1 MPASRYDFSIEQ
13 GSSFRMSLVYKDDL
27 GNPINLTNYCAR
39 LTWTTSKG
47 VVQTFTTL
55 NIDYSTYKFTI
66 EPVIGKITLL
76 IPSSVTNGFTFE
88 TAKYDLELQSGDNL
102 YVGGGRYTTRLIY
115 GTITILQRY
124 SGNDTALVCA

>member
-27 GNPINLTNYCAR
+27 GNPIDLTGYCAR

-47 VVQTFTTL
+47 AVQTFSTL
-55 NIDYSTYKFTI
+55 NVDYSVYKFSI
-66 EPVIGKITLL
+66 DAALGKLTLL
-76 IPSSVTNGFTFE
+76 IPASVTNTFNFE
-88 TAKYDLELQSGDNL
+88 TAKYDLELQSNDDL
-102 YVGGGRYTTRLIY
+102 YIGGGKYTTRIIY

-124 SGNDTALVCA
+124 SGNDTALECA